1 MSSLKKT
8 YESFLASPNGSALND
23 DASLNYIT
31 TLTTIKPAAAVLKHF
46 AAHEKVLKK
55 KGEKA
60 LDAIESDNAL
70 YLEVET
76 TLEFLSSGG
85 VRNFQEFHSPPS
97 LFGCAAEHGAGRR
110 CGLTSS
116 CVS

>member
-1 MSSLKKT
+1 MSSFQKA
-8 YESFLASPNGSALND
+8 YQNFLASPNGSALND

-46 AAHEKVLKK
+46 AAHAKVLKK
-55 KGEKA
+55 KEEKA

-85 VRNFQEFHSPPS
+85 VRHVQESILPQACLVAPQNMAP
-97 LFGCAAEHGAGRR
+97 AADAD
-110 CGLTSS
+110 
-116 CVS
+116 

>member
-1 MSSLKKT
+1 MSSLQKV
-8 YESFLASPNGSALND
+8 YRSFLASPNGSGLND

-46 AAHEKVLKK
+46 AALEKVLKK
-55 KGEKA
+55 KEEKA
-60 LDAIESDNAL
+60 LDAIESDDAL

-85 VRNFQEFHSPPS
+85 VRSVQVSPSPS
-97 LFGCAAEHGAGRR
+97 LIRCAAEYGAGRGCR
-110 CGLTSS
+110 LT
-116 CVS
+116 

>member
-8 YESFLASPNGSALND
+8 YQNFLASPNSSALND
-23 DASLNYIT
+23 EASLNYIT

-55 KGEKA
+55 KEEKA
-60 LDAIESDNAL
+60 LDTIESDNAL
-70 YLEVET
+70 YLELET

-85 VRNFQEFHSPPS
+85 VRIIQEFHSLPQ
-97 LFGCAAEHGAGRR
+97 A
-110 CGLTSS
+110 
-116 CVS
+116 